1 MVDLGLPW
9 ELYTPE
15 RFEWYGQLNLLKAG
29 LTFSDFAVTVSPT
42 HAKELCTPE
51 GGFGLHGTFN
61 HMGDRLVGIC
71 NGIDEDVWNPATD
84 RDIAAR
90 YSRDDLAGKAVCK
103 KALQLTLGLAQRPDV
118 LLFGMSARLAKQKG
132 FDIILKSESLRSLDA
147 QFVFLGTG
155 AVEYQSALSAIA
167 RERPDKVAV
176 EFAFTELL
184 EHRLIAGADAL
195 LMPSLYEPCGLTQMR
210 AQRYG
215 APVIGRRTGGIT
227 DTVEDGETGFL
238 FDDFTEQAFDE
249 AMSRAVER
257 FGNRQAW
264 RAMMRRG
271 MACDF
276 GWERA
281 ARQYRDVYDSAI
293 KMATKDA

>member
-1 MVDLGLPW
+1 
-9 ELYTPE
+9 
-15 RFEWYGQLNLLKAG
+15 
-29 LTFSDFAVTVSPT
+29 
-42 HAKELCTPE
+42 
-51 GGFGLHGTFN
+51 
-61 HMGDRLVGIC
+61 
-71 NGIDEDVWNPATD
+71 
-84 RDIAAR
+84 
-90 YSRDDLAGKAVCK
+90 VCK

-167 RERPDKVAV
+167 REQPEKVAV

-238 FDDFTEQAFDE
+238 FDDFTEEAFDA
-249 AMSRAVER
+249 AMNRAVER
-257 FGNRQAW
+257 FANRQAW

-281 ARQYRDVYDSAI
+281 ERQYRDVYDSAI
-293 KMATKDA
+293 KMALKDA